1 MTEQEKQDATSRR
14 AYYKQALERCD
25 GYTQT
30 LNFLNSVPPED
41 MTPKLAELIF
51 MREPELFYNIPDK
64 FKDRELCDTA
74 VRYDGSYLKY
84 VPEAMKT
91 RELCMKAVQCS
102 PYAIPH
108 LPVSMKTPE
117 TYLYLVR
124 VNPRNIRGIPRES
137 RTTEICRIAF
147 DNTYGKNKTDYSV
160 ISSLTDPAMLYR
172 VFREQDD
179 PEKIR
184 VLMDIVHHDS
194 RLITPKVALEAV
206 RKNGEVLGS
215 VPPKSITAEVAE
227 AAVMNW
233 PEAIRWVPRKLRTP
247 DICLRAATWQ
257 WELSQYV
264 PDRIAKE
271 RNIYS
276 FHCRVDD
283 LLRQPLDYK
292 QYKMLYAG
300 KSVCTE
306 GVWTR
311 CGVIDYCEVDY
322 DRSKNRL
329 SLHPLTESA
338 YRERRQQ
345 ERVYKQE
352 PNRSVETNAALRRPP
367 QKVPKKTKRGLKR

>member
-1 MTEQEKQDATSRR
+1 MTEQEKQDAARRR
-14 AYYKQALERCD
+14 AYYEQALERCD

-30 LNFLNSVPPED
+30 LNFLKSVPPED
-41 MTPKLAELIF
+41 MTPKLAEQIF
-51 MREPELFYNIPDK
+51 MREPELFYNIPAQ

-74 VRYDGSYLKY
+74 VRYDGRYLKY

-91 RELCMKAVQCS
+91 WELCMKAIRRS

-124 VNPRNIRGIPRES
+124 VNPLNIKGIPRES
-137 RTTEICRIAF
+137 RTAEMCRIAF

-172 VFREQDD
+172 VIREQDD

-184 VLMDIVHHDS
+184 ALMDIVHLDS

-233 PEAIRWVPRKLRTP
+233 PEAIQSVPRKLRTP

-257 WELSQYV
+257 WELSMYV

-276 FHCRVDD
+276 FHRRVDE
-283 LLRQPLDYK
+283 LLRQPLDYH

-300 KSVCTE
+300 KSVYTE
-306 GVWTR
+306 CVWTR
-311 CGVIDYCEVDY
+311 WGVIDYCEVGY
-322 DRSKNRL
+322 DRNKNRL

-338 YRERRQQ
+338 YRERQTQARKSEQTQ
-345 ERVYKQE
+345 GR
-352 PNRSVETNAALRRPP
+352 NTNTVLRRSP
-367 QKVPKKTKRGLKR
+367 QKASKKSRHGPKR

>member
-1 MTEQEKQDATSRR
+1 MADQEKQTVRR
-14 AYYKQALERCD
+14 REYYEQALERCE
-25 GYTQT
+25 GYAQT
-30 LNFLNSVPPED
+30 FDFLKGVPPED
-41 MTPKLAELIF
+41 MTPGLAERIF
-51 MREPELFYNIPDK
+51 VKEPELFYHIPDR

-84 VPEAMKT
+84 IPEAMKT
-91 RELCMKAVQCS
+91 RELCIKAIRRS
-102 PYAIPH
+102 PYAIAH

-117 TYLYLVR
+117 TYLSLVR
-124 VNPRNIRGIPRES
+124 ENPRNLKGIPRAS
-137 RTTEICRIAF
+137 RTAEMGRIAF

-160 ISSLTDPAMLYR
+160 ISALTDPSMLHR

-179 PEKIR
+179 PQKIR
-184 VLMDIVHHDS
+184 FLMDVLHHDAA
-194 RLITPKVALEAV
+194 LITPKIALEAV
-206 RKNGEVLGS
+206 RKNGEVLDC

-276 FHCRVDD
+276 FHRRVDE

-300 KSVCTE
+300 KPVCTKS
-306 GVWTR
+306 VWTR
-311 CGVIDYCEVDY
+311 CGVIDYCEVGY

-345 ERVYKQE
+345 ERAYKQE

-367 QKVPKKTKRGLKR
+367 QKVPKKPKRGLKR